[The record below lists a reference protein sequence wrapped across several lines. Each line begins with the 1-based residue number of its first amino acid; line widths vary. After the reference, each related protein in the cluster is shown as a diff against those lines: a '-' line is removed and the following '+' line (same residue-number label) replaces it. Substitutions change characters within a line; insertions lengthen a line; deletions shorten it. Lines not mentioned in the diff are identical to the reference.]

1 MHFKIIN
8 ITAIFPIS
16 TNNRSIGEKKQYSI
30 RSRIIKKK
38 IDIIYFYNLY
48 ISYYRN
54 DIRFTNLFQNNS
66 KESKEINLSERRR
79 SEEKKRKKISKHL
92 EEICLMYYLHKY
104 RCIATVDDEAVL
116 FPLARIHRSIYR
128 DSLSD
133 GILTEALPFIC
144 SS

>member
-1 MHFKIIN
+1 M
-8 ITAIFPIS
+8 IF
-16 TNNRSIGEKKQYSI
+16 GLQ
-30 RSRIIKKK
+30 
-38 IDIIYFYNLY
+38 IYFKTIPKNPKKL
-48 ISYYRN
+48 ISR
-54 DIRFTNLFQNNS
+54 
-66 KESKEINLSERRR
+66 KG
-79 SEEKKRKKISKHL
+79 EEGRKKRKKISKHL